1 MSETTILVAES
12 GVATI
17 ADAPGTAPNGPIAKP
32 GGPLSYV
39 HWGPVIAGAAT
50 ASAVFFVLMGFAI
63 ALGLAVASPSPTWRD
78 TSLGLTVLSAAWMVF
93 VAIGSY
99 ALGGY
104 IAGRVRSSW
113 KASEDEI
120 HFRDGV
126 HGLLVWAIAVI
137 LGVALTWGTAAVIA
151 AGAAVTGTP
160 RTGAGSAAP
169 TTESVMPFELD
180 RLFRAERRA
189 EPADAELRA
198 EAARIIQTGL
208 GRNPIAGEDRA
219 HLVRIVA
226 ARTGLAPADAE
237 RRVTQVVSQARDAV
251 AKARRSAIILGFTT
265 AAALAAAAAAAWA
278 AAGIGGRHRDQEIAP
293 PLRWS
298 WRTRPG
304 F

>member
-1 MSETTILVAES
+1 
-12 GVATI
+12 
-17 ADAPGTAPNGPIAKP
+17 
-32 GGPLSYV
+32 
-39 HWGPVIAGAAT
+39 
-50 ASAVFFVLMGFAI
+50 
-63 ALGLAVASPSPTWRD
+63 
-78 TSLGLTVLSAAWMVF
+78 
-93 VAIGSY
+93 
-99 ALGGY
+99 
-104 IAGRVRSSW
+104 
-113 KASEDEI
+113 
-120 HFRDGV
+120 
-126 HGLLVWAIAVI
+126 
-137 LGVALTWGTAAVIA
+137 
-151 AGAAVTGTP
+151 
-160 RTGAGSAAP
+160 
-169 TTESVMPFELD
+169 MPFELD

-189 EPADAELRA
+189 EPADPELRA